1 MMDQLYRP
9 RGSSGSSPSGTPGL
23 SEGQDPLMQLLQQIS
38 GGGAFPGMEGAG
50 GLPPGMESMMSGMMG
65 GAGGAGGVGGGAQA
79 VEQKG
84 DRWGMWWSV
93 VHALAAF
100 MLAIWAVRSYPGV
113 FDGSESMRAESAT
126 LAASDK
132 PVSFFFFLFL
142 ESLRRWLMGSQQ
154 LFRYFALMELLLQS
168 TRFLLEKGRPPQGS
182 MLTTI
187 AGFLPQPFSTYLS
200 TLARYSVFLWAIL
213 QDAGVV
219 IFVLGVAAWWNSS

>member
-38 GGGAFPGMEGAG
+38 GGGAF
-50 GLPPGMESMMSGMMG
+50 PGMESMMSGMMG

-132 PVSFFFFLFL
+132 PVSFFF
-142 ESLRRWLMGSQQ
+142 SS
-154 LFRYFALMELLLQS
+154 S
-168 TRFLLEKGRPPQGS
+168 S
-182 MLTTI
+182 SHC
-187 AGFLPQPFSTYLS
+187 AG
-200 TLARYSVFLWAIL
+200 
-213 QDAGVV
+213 G
-219 IFVLGVAAWWNSS
+219 